1 MGQEVIFVRA
11 NSDDP
16 NTEEINAVCNEMAD
30 RGLAL
35 ASSVMC
41 NGVNEQGLTVTVG
54 LWLFFSDLSTEDR
67 ASSRSRGEEEFGRAY
82 PIENPRRWSP

>member
-1 MGQEVIFVRA
+1 MRQEVIFVRA

-16 NTEEINAVCNEMAD
+16 NTEEINAVCNGMAEQ
-30 RGLAL
+30 GLAL

-41 NGVNEQGLTVTVG
+41 EGVNEQGLTVTVG

-67 ASSRSRGEEEFGRAY
+67 ATSLSRGAEESGRAY
-82 PIENPRRWSP
+82 PIQTPRRWLP